1 MSRIRQVPSKVPLK
15 NCHAK
20 KYVKNSLDLGV
31 FNQMAKSFNR
41 IIYPYSKISRLPKNM
56 QHMALVIRYLISRSP
71 RYNFEADC
79 MATSNNFGFMSTPRF
94 QYAEKK
100 AIEASGFDYGIPLRI
115 HQAIWCADLAIKLDP
130 KASFI
135 ELGTGR
141 GYIMSSILG
150 SFEYLSETIIAPPM
164 FLFDTFESTSTDLKS
179 SQEVELG
186 RNIYYAESFYE
197 VQETFSKYPN
207 VALVRGRLP
216 LSLESKDPALGK
228 ISFLHIDLNAPEI
241 EISCLVKLWERI
253 LPGGVLLIDDYACGG
268 FEYTYELF
276 NKITRELNI
285 SILTTASGQ
294 GIAIK

>member
-1 MSRIRQVPSKVPLK
+1 
-15 NCHAK
+15 
-20 KYVKNSLDLGV
+20 
-31 FNQMAKSFNR
+31 MAKSFNG
-41 IIYPYSKISRLPKNM
+41 IIYPYSKISRLPKYM
-56 QHMALVIRYLISRSP
+56 QHVALLIRYLISRAP
-71 RYNFEADC
+71 KYTFEADC
-79 MATSNNFGFMSTPRF
+79 MATSNNFGFKLTPRF
-94 QYAEKK
+94 KFAEKK

-115 HQAIWCADLAIKLDP
+115 HQAIWCADHAIKLDP

-150 SFEYLSETIIAPPM
+150 SFEYLDQTMIAPPI

-179 SQEVELG
+179 SQDLNL
-186 RNIYYAESFYE
+186 RKNIYYAESYTK
-197 VQETFSKYPN
+197 VQETFSIYPN
-207 VALVRGRLP
+207 VTLVRGKLP
-216 LSLESKDPALGK
+216 VSLESTDFTLGK

-241 EISCLVKLWERI
+241 EISCLIQLWEKI
-253 LPGGVLLIDDYACGG
+253 LPGGILLIDDYACGG

-276 NKITRELNI
+276 NRIAKELNI

>member
-1 MSRIRQVPSKVPLK
+1 
-15 NCHAK
+15 
-20 KYVKNSLDLGV
+20 VKNSLDLGV

-41 IIYPYSKISRLPKNM
+41 IVYPYSKISRLPKNM
-56 QHMALVIRYLISRSP
+56 QHVALVIRFLISRSP
-71 RYNFEADC
+71 KYNFEADC

-150 SFEYLSETIIAPPM
+150 SFEYLNETIIAPPM
-164 FLFDTFESTSTDLKS
+164 FLFDTFESASTDLKS
-179 SQEVELG
+179 SQEIDLG
-186 RNIYYAESFYE
+186 KNIYYAESFYE
-197 VQETFSKYPN
+197 VQETFSRYSN
-207 VALVRGRLP
+207 VTLVPGRLP
-216 LSLESKDPALGK
+216 LSLESRDLSIGK

-241 EISCLVKLWERI
+241 EISCLVQLWERI

-276 NKITRELNI
+276 NKIARELNI